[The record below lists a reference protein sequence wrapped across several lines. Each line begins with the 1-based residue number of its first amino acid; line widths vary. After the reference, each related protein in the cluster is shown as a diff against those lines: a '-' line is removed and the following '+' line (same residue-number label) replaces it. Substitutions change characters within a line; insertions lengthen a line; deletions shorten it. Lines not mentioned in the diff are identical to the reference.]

1 MKAMEKKKDFYFLEY
16 FDYRLYLLS
25 RMICKRET
33 KNNVVNDFK
42 RYCEKLAL
50 LQKKFYLLQ
59 YF

>member
-1 MKAMEKKKDFYFLEY
+1 MKAMEKKKDFDFLEY

-25 RMICKRET
+25 RMKCKRET

-50 LQKKFYLLQ
+50 LQ
-59 YF
+59 